1 MTTET
6 EIGSEELE
14 DKEFSQQGE
23 AESVEDTIMRS
34 IEELQDG
41 DTEADENLQ
50 GNEGQSDQEAKNR
63 ASEAAR
69 VLAAQKK
76 PKKQVIEAKD
86 LQPEK
91 GVKKGKQQGDEGQPS
106 GDKLEAPIGWD
117 VKDKE
122 EFAKLPEPAKRQSLA
137 FWGRLNKVFTQGT
150 QEISRFKQ
158 KYGGLDEVENYYR
171 PHLDQHKMDFVQG
184 TRELWATHHKLV
196 NDTDNELLRIIER
209 SGRSLES
216 LYNIREGRAQPSQQ
230 RQPQAQNSHLTPDVV
245 SSIVRQELQGYQ
257 TQQATRTEA
266 EELDT
271 VRNEVGPDGQYLYPE
286 LWDSENMDGHYWNQA
301 TIDRV
306 KPLYESLK
314 MTQPELNHAERLKR
328 AVHFI
333 RFSNGQVPSSPAP
346 SAQRLPQ
353 NANTSEIAKARA
365 ASVSIRSR
373 GNHSLSSTSQAPAG
387 ETVEQSIER
396 AIAELGGNSRY

>member
-230 RQPQAQNSHLTPDVV
+230 RQPQAQNSHLTPEVV

-257 TQQATRTEA
+257 TQQASNSEA
-266 EELDT
+266 EELEAL
-271 VRNEVGPDGQYLYPE
+271 RNERDQDGRYLYPE
-286 LWDSENMDGHYWNQA
+286 LWDAENMAQNYWNSG
-301 TIDRV
+301 TIEGL
-306 KPLYESLK
+306 KPLYESFRK
-314 MTQPELNHAERLKR
+314 TQPGISAGEATRRALTTLRLMK
-328 AVHFI
+328 
-333 RFSNGQVPSSPAP
+333 GEVPSSPSP
-346 SAQRLPQ
+346 LAQRLP
-353 NANTSEIAKARA
+353 NTNEIAKARA